1 MGGFARLKKGT
12 AMKLQSDITTAKL
25 GDIVRFKSYAL
36 RVEQEPVRLPGK
48 ITLTGRI
55 SVDGSPIVTRSF
67 IEGRE
72 VTIERAS

>member
-1 MGGFARLKKGT
+1 
-12 AMKLQSDITTAKL
+12 MKFQSDITTAKL

-48 ITLTGRI
+48 ITLTGRV

>member
-1 MGGFARLKKGT
+1 MP
-12 AMKLQSDITTAKL
+12 DITTANR

-36 RVEQEPVRLPGK
+36 RVEQEPIRQPGR

-67 IEGRE
+67 IEGKDVR
-72 VTIERAS
+72 IDRAT